1 MNKVLAET
9 GISRY
14 DLGGSTTKWARI
26 AHAVE
31 QQQASQNDGRPLVKL
46 SSVAFDPRNL
56 LPVKTGCGINVA
68 RGEVNI
74 IMSFDGLFVSE
85 EGKARWITKTNTL
98 SEAKL
103 RSEQFRTL
111 LLGRDAHE
119 QVLRHC
125 RPELLKEDYYEA
137 AFESIK
143 GLAERLRLLLEWT
156 WTQGSWPNQSSAE
169 ETRG

>member
-85 EGKARWITKTNTL
+85 EGKPDGSPKQIRSVKQS
-98 SEAKL
+98 SEANNFEHY
-103 RSEQFRTL
+103 SWDATL
-111 LLGRDAHE
+111 MN
-119 QVLRHC
+119 
-125 RPELLKEDYYEA
+125 K
-137 AFESIK
+137 S
-143 GLAERLRLLLEWT
+143 
-156 WTQGSWPNQSSAE
+156 
-169 ETRG
+169 